1 MQFPT
6 CKPAAYLPACH
17 QREKCIRPLFLILA
31 NYIKYDIFI
40 VKQLFWIGNSYK
52 ALTAF
57 PREIKQAAGFQLH
70 LIQQG
75 HDPDDWKPMQ
85 GIGANVREI
94 RVHVAGEHRII
105 YLAKF
110 AEGVYILHAFQKKTQ
125 KTAKKDLDIAR
136 ARFRDVIQ
144 HRTSQ

>member
-1 MQFPT
+1 M
-6 CKPAAYLPACH
+6 
-17 QREKCIRPLFLILA
+17 
-31 NYIKYDIFI
+31 
-40 VKQLFWIGNSYK
+40 KQLLRTGNSYK

-57 PREIKQAAGFQLH
+57 PKEIRQAAGFQLH

-85 GIGANVREI
+85 SIGASVREI

-105 YLAKF
+105 YLARF
-110 AEGVYILHAFQKKTQ
+110 EEDVYILHAFRKKTQ
-125 KTAKKDLDIAR
+125 KTAKQDLDIAR

-144 HRTSQ
+144 HRTSP

>member
-1 MQFPT
+1 
-6 CKPAAYLPACH
+6 
-17 QREKCIRPLFLILA
+17 
-31 NYIKYDIFI
+31 

-75 HDPDDWKPMQ
+75 HNPDDWKPMQ

-110 AEGVYILHAFQKKTQ
+110 AEGVYIFMLSRRKRRRRRKRIWILPGPGF
-125 KTAKKDLDIAR
+125 
-136 ARFRDVIQ
+136 VM
-144 HRTSQ
+144 

>member
-1 MQFPT
+1 MYPATFTDT
-6 CKPAAYLPACH
+6 CKLY
-17 QREKCIRPLFLILA
+17 QIGYIYIL
-31 NYIKYDIFI
+31 KHIFW
-40 VKQLFWIGNSYK
+40 VGNSFK

-136 ARFRDVIQ
+136 ARLRDVIQ
-144 HRTSQ
+144 YRTSQ

>member
-1 MQFPT
+1 M
-6 CKPAAYLPACH
+6 
-17 QREKCIRPLFLILA
+17 
-31 NYIKYDIFI
+31 
-40 VKQLFWIGNSYK
+40 KQLFWIGNSYK

-75 HDPDDWKPMQ
+75 HNPDDWKPMQ

-105 YLAKF
+105 YLAKLQKVF
-110 AEGVYILHAFQKKTQ
+110 TSSCFPEENAEDGEKGFGYCQGPV
-125 KTAKKDLDIAR
+125 
-136 ARFRDVIQ
+136 
-144 HRTSQ
+144 S

>member
-1 MQFPT
+1 M
-6 CKPAAYLPACH
+6 
-17 QREKCIRPLFLILA
+17 
-31 NYIKYDIFI
+31 
-40 VKQLFWIGNSYK
+40 KQLLWTGNSYK
-52 ALTAF
+52 VLTAF
-57 PREIKQAAGFQLH
+57 PKEAKQAAGFQLQ

-85 GIGANVREI
+85 SIGANVREI
-94 RVHVAGEHRII
+94 RVHVTGEHRII

-110 AEGVYILHAFQKKTQ
+110 EEGVYILHAFQKKMQ

>member
-1 MQFPT
+1 
-6 CKPAAYLPACH
+6 
-17 QREKCIRPLFLILA
+17 
-31 NYIKYDIFI
+31 
-40 VKQLFWIGNSYK
+40 
-52 ALTAF
+52 
-57 PREIKQAAGFQLH
+57 
-70 LIQQG
+70 
-75 HDPDDWKPMQ
+75 MQ

-136 ARFRDVIQ
+136 ARFRDVIK